1 MGLVESNLQG
11 VSTIIQNARSIAVAA
26 GNPILS
32 ESDRRVMAVELRG
45 RLEELIGLANSA
57 DSEGNF
63 LFSGYQAKVQP
74 FVKNAGD
81 VQYAG
86 DQGQRLT
93 QVTSSRQIAVSDTG
107 SNIFERVMD
116 GNGIFTTSANASNT
130 GTGIIGVGSVTD
142 PTNLTGDDYEINFHV
157 TQDPLT
163 LKDIITYDVLN
174 TTTSSTISTGN
185 TFVDGNM
192 IAFDGLQFDIKG
204 KPADGDQFKVEPSSQ
219 QSIFKTIDNLINVLE
234 TTTNDQSGKTNLT
247 NSLNTAMQNL
257 DQGLDNVLSIRA
269 SVGVKLQEIDALQ
282 SIGEDNALQYDQTLS
297 RLQDLD
303 YAKALSDFT
312 RQQGLL
318 EAAQQSFI
326 RISGL
331 SLFNKL

>member
-1 MGLVESNLQG
+1 LFEQDTPFG
-11 VSTIIQNARSIAVAA
+11 RVANPFFL
-26 GNPILS
+26 GNDD
-32 ESDRRVMAVELRG
+32 EFRNNRFK
-45 RLEELIGLANSA
+45 LIP
-57 DSEGNF
+57 
-63 LFSGYQAKVQP
+63 K
-74 FVKNAGD
+74 
-81 VQYAG
+81 
-86 DQGQRLT
+86 
-93 QVTSSRQIAVSDTG
+93 I
-107 SNIFERVMD
+107 
-116 GNGIFTTSANASNT
+116 
-130 GTGIIGVGSVTD
+130 
-142 PTNLTGDDYEINFHV
+142 
-157 TQDPLT
+157 
-163 LKDIITYDVLN
+163 
-174 TTTSSTISTGN
+174 
-185 TFVDGNM
+185 VDGNM